1 MDVEM
6 EINHWEEQGCKVL
19 STCKMVFLFILQ

>member
-1 MDVEM
+1 MLKWKSIV
-6 EINHWEEQGCKVL
+6 WEEQGCKVL